1 MPNNIIF
8 YPAPS
13 LTFKLENQVLYSLK
27 LLNKTICFSALIF
40 LLSCSG
46 AGKKV
51 TETEFDNQASL
62 SKGDFKKLLI
72 KDKNNNDKATSEK
85 AFKDAPIPA
94 LSKLIISP
102 PPPVIGGEKT
112 ISFSVT
118 DQVPL
123 KDVLI
128 ELGRVA
134 KIDIDLDPKISGGII
149 INAKNRPLKEVI
161 DRIATLGNL
170 RYSYKNGV
178 LHFESDTPFIKN
190 YFVDYLFDGKL
201 WGDVETNITAILTT
215 TTAPAPSSLLADIA
229 PSSSSAT
236 SSFSSN
242 KSAGII
248 SILATEKQHA
258 LVVQYLA
265 DVEKSASAQV
275 IIEAKLVEVVLKKE
289 FRAGINWELI
299 GSKDTV
305 NLSGGFAAST
315 TTSETT
321 IVNPLN
327 LAFKG
332 IFGSNLNASISA
344 LEQFGT
350 TRTLSSPR
358 IHAINNQK
366 AVLSFADRLVYFK
379 VEQTQSSTAATGVSG
394 TTVIAQAIT
403 STKLEEKQGVELEII
418 PSINVKT
425 KEITLNIKP
434 KITIKT
440 KDVTD
445 PANIL
450 NLIPVMQSRELNTT
464 AKIQSGNALV
474 IGGLMKE
481 STSNSDTGVP
491 FLANIPV
498 LGWLFKFQSKSSEII
513 ETVIFIKA
521 TVVSSGSNAS
531 KHDRELQNKL
541 DSTPKPFFQ

>member
-1 MPNNIIF
+1 
-8 YPAPS
+8 
-13 LTFKLENQVLYSLK
+13 
-27 LLNKTICFSALIF
+27 
-40 LLSCSG
+40 
-46 AGKKV
+46 
-51 TETEFDNQASL
+51 
-62 SKGDFKKLLI
+62 
-72 KDKNNNDKATSEK
+72 
-85 AFKDAPIPA
+85 
-94 LSKLIISP
+94 
-102 PPPVIGGEKT
+102 
-112 ISFSVT
+112 
-118 DQVPL
+118 
-123 KDVLI
+123 
-128 ELGRVA
+128 
-134 KIDIDLDPKISGGII
+134 
-149 INAKNRPLKEVI
+149 
-161 DRIATLGNL
+161 
-170 RYSYKNGV
+170 
-178 LHFESDTPFIKN
+178 
-190 YFVDYLFDGKL
+190 
-201 WGDVETNITAILTT
+201 
-215 TTAPAPSSLLADIA
+215 
-229 PSSSSAT
+229 
-236 SSFSSN
+236 
-242 KSAGII
+242 
-248 SILATEKQHA
+248 
-258 LVVQYLA
+258 
-265 DVEKSASAQV
+265 
-275 IIEAKLVEVVLKKE
+275 
-289 FRAGINWELI
+289 
-299 GSKDTV
+299 
-305 NLSGGFAAST
+305 
-315 TTSETT
+315 
-321 IVNPLN
+321 VNPLN
-327 LAFKG
+327 LVFKG

-379 VEQTQSSTAATGVSG
+379 VEQTQSSTAATGVAG

-440 KDVTD
+440 KDVVD
-445 PANIL
+445 PANAL

-513 ETVIFIKA
+513 ETVIFVKA